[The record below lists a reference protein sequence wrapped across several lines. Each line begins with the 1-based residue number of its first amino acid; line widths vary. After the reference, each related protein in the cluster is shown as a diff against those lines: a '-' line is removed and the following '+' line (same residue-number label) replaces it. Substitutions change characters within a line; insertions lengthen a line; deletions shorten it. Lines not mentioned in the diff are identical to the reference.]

1 MRGTDETSG
10 SLFSYVDL
18 EARIPARHPLRKI
31 RQVVHISMTDCD
43 VGGHHHGIWTT
54 RRGAMGYIVILTGA
68 GISAESGLGTFRD
81 KEGLWAKFSPA
92 ELASPRA
99 FARDPARVH
108 EFYNLRRT
116 ACVEAEPNAAH
127 LALAKLERD
136 FSGKVLIVTQ
146 NVDDLHQ
153 RAGSVDVLQMHGALF
168 RAKCAGCG
176 VKWQAALIMTA
187 DDTCPSCGAKACR
200 PDIVWFGESP
210 YHMAEIRAAIAACD
224 LFVVIGSSG
233 TVYPA
238 AGFAAVAQE
247 HGIGTLSI
255 NLDHPAGASSFDEMM
270 TGLASRM
277 VPRWVKQVLGAA

>member
-1 MRGTDETSG
+1 MGEVQSSRTGQ
-10 SLFSYVDL
+10 
-18 EARIPARHPLRKI
+18 PARLCQR
-31 RQVVHISMTDCD
+31 
-43 VGGHHHGIWTT
+43 
-54 RRGAMGYIVILTGA
+54 
-68 GISAESGLGTFRD
+68 SGT
-81 KEGLWAKFSPA
+81 
-92 ELASPRA
+92 
-99 FARDPARVH
+99 VH

-116 ACVEAEPNAAH
+116 ACVEAQPNSAH
-127 LALAKLERD
+127 ISLAKLERD
-136 FSGKVLIVTQ
+136 FSGKVLIVSQ

-153 RAGSVDVLQMHGALF
+153 RAGSINVLQMHGALL
-168 RAKCAGCG
+168 RAKCAGCRMP
-176 VKWQAALIMTA
+176 WQAALIMTA

-247 HGIGTLSI
+247 HGIRTLSI
-255 NLDHPAGASSFDEMM
+255 NLDHPAGASSFDDMM
-270 TGLASRM
+270 TGPASRM

>member
-18 EARIPARHPLRKI
+18 EARIPARHPLLKI

-81 KEGLWAKFSPA
+81 KEGLWAKFNPT

-108 EFYNLRRT
+108 ELYNLRRT
-116 ACVEAEPNAAH
+116 ACVDAEPNAAH

-153 RAGSVDVLQMHGALF
+153 RAGSVDVLQMHGAIF

-187 DDTCPSCGAKACR
+187 DDRCPSCGAKACR

-247 HGIGTLSI
+247 HGTRTLSI

-270 TGLASRM
+270 TGPASRM
-277 VPRWVKQVLGAA
+277 VPRWVEQVLGAA